1 VTEVLLHP
9 GEYRNDQSPILTLA
23 QVDPLRVEVF
33 VPTRF
38 YNQIRNESSAVI
50 EPEAPIGG
58 TYAATVTV
66 VDRVLDAASGT
77 FGVRLKMP
85 NPEHLLPAGLRCKI
99 RFPLTTAQAV
109 ESVNQSGRKAQD

>member
-1 VTEVLLHP
+1 
-9 GEYRNDQSPILTLA
+9 LA

-38 YNQIRNESSAVI
+38 YNQIRNQASAVI

-58 TYAATVTV
+58 TYSATVTV

-77 FGVRLKMP
+77 FGVRLKLP
-85 NPEHLLPAGLRCKI
+85 NPEHLLPAGLKCKI
-99 RFPLTTAQAV
+99 RFPVTAA
-109 ESVNQSGRKAQD
+109 EATPVNQE